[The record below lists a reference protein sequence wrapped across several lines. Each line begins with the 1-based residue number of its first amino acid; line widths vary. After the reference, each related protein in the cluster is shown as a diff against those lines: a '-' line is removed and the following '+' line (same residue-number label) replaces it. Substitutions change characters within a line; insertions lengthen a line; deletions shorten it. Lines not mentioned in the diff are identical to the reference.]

1 MVVCFALTYT
11 FTCLLLLARFLIR
24 LFGSFLTGL
33 FRFSLSFLTR
43 FFSRLL
49 TRLFRGLFTRLL
61 ARFLTSLLTSL
72 LTSFLCLAGLLDC
85 LGIGDLLTLD
95 GGDVLADLV
104 EVLGQALVLQVL
116 LADLV
121 LALGAGRGDLA

>member
-11 FTCLLLLARFLIR
+11 FTCLLLLARFLSR

-61 ARFLTSLLTSL
+61 ARFLTSLL
-72 LTSFLCLAGLLDC
+72 SFAGRLDC

>member
-61 ARFLTSLLTSL
+61 ARFLTS
-72 LTSFLCLAGLLDC
+72 FLCLAGLLDC
-85 LGIGDLLTLD
+85 LGIGDFLTLD